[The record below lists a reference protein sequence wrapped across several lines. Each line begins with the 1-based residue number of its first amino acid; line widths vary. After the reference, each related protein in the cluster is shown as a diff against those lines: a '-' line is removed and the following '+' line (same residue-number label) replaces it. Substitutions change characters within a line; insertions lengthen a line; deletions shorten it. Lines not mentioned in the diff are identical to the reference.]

1 VRRLARIQEHKWGA
15 IRVKITVF
23 KKLSVLIAALT
34 IIGISSAHANSLIAT
49 SPVGG
54 STFTTPPTS
63 VTLTT
68 QVALLPDGSEI
79 IVTDPAGLRV
89 DDGTITINDVSATVG
104 LKPLVA
110 SGIYRATYVL
120 YSEGEAPLQGSFT
133 FNFSAPSVITPT
145 DPTPT
150 PTETQ
155 KPASSSWGTNV
166 FIFFILFLAFSIFIG
181 LILYARKLFRDR

>member
-1 VRRLARIQEHKWGA
+1 M
-15 IRVKITVF
+15 KISIL
-23 KKLSVLIAALT
+23 KKVCALVAVLG
-34 IIGISSAHANSLIAT
+34 IIGMASANANSLIST

-54 STFTTPPTS
+54 STFTTAPTS

-68 QVALLPDGSEI
+68 QVALLPDGNDLV
-79 IVTDPAGLRV
+79 VTDPAGLRV
-89 DDGTITINDVSATVG
+89 DDGTITINDVTATIG

-110 SGIYRATYVL
+110 SGIYRVSYVL

-133 FNFSAPSVITPT
+133 FNFSSPSEITPT

-155 KPASSSWGTNV
+155 KPSSSSWGTNI
-166 FIFFILFLAFSIFIG
+166 FIFFILFLALLIFIG
-181 LILYARKLFRDR
+181 LILYTRKLFRDR

>member
-1 VRRLARIQEHKWGA
+1 MRRLARIQEHKWGA

-34 IIGISSAHANSLIAT
+34 IFGISSAHANSLIAT

-79 IVTDPAGLRV
+79 VVTDPAGLRV
-89 DDGTITINDVSATVG
+89 DDGTITIDDVSATVG

-155 KPASSSWGTNV
+155 KPASSSWGTNI
-166 FIFFILFLAFSIFIG
+166 FIFFILFVAFTIFIG